1 MFLGVSVSVR
11 GVEMNETER
20 AELAALLREV
30 RTSRFR
36 GSKKAAYNAAGVNAA
51 TWDRAERGESIKEH
65 TQVAIVS
72 ALWPETGGDWTKI
85 GVDTDD
91 GVGLT
96 TWEDLKNPRYDARH
110 MAKRLDELAS
120 ENADLKRRLAAA
132 EERIEELY
140 PSDPRT
146 PEEAAEDSRTFAAM
160 AEQFEAEA
168 RALGLTDAEY
178 LQHLRSEWGE
188 PIESPLAAR
197 RGVSEGRQ
205 LRRVQDE
212 AGEENQDNGGEG
224 GA

>member
-1 MFLGVSVSVR
+1 
-11 GVEMNETER
+11 MNETER
-20 AELAALLREV
+20 AELAALLRGV
-30 RTSRFR
+30 RTSRFK
-36 GSKKAAYNAAGVNAA
+36 GSKKAAYSAAGVNAA

-72 ALWPETGGDWTKI
+72 ALWPDTGGDWTKI
-85 GVDTDD
+85 SEQPDEQDEIGFA
-91 GVGLT
+91 
-96 TWEDLKNPRYDARH
+96 TWADLKDRRYDARH
-110 MAKRLDELAS
+110 MAKRLDELAA

-132 EERIEELY
+132 EERIEELH

-224 GA
+224 